1 MKKLFCLLL
10 AVSSLSVA
18 AVAQAP
24 KQPVRNHA
32 LATHHTIKGAAGVK
46 KVGRAIGTVAKDT
59 VFGAY
64 DALEASVDTFGLSL
78 QAFADAVDMGIA
90 APLESLPKPLNN
102 IGLGVH
108 YVYEGLDAAGQF
120 LAK

>member
-10 AVSSLSVA
+10 AVSSVSVA
-18 AVAQAP
+18 AVAQA

-32 LATHHTIKGAAGVK
+32 LATHHTIKGTAGVK
-46 KVGRAIGTVAKDT
+46 KIGRAVGVVAKDT

-90 APLESLPKPLNN
+90 APLESLPKPLNE
-102 IGLGVH
+102 IGVGVH
-108 YVYEGLDAAGQF
+108 VVYEGLDAAGQF